1 MKHGMFN
8 CRPGLEGLWRRLVLA
23 ALAPGLAALFCV
35 AASPALV
42 GATQPTE
49 RELHI
54 SRCTAALSVKA
65 DELTGQV
72 KAGQAEL
79 RPALLATLEAGA
91 AFIGDAYLHGA
102 RDEAQSQALL
112 DAALQAQK
120 TLPAAD
126 LAARQALCAQ
136 EAARLLSET
145 NPFGR
150 AIVSALAQRRLT
162 RLLGE

>member
-1 MKHGMFN
+1 MFDY
-8 CRPGLEGLWRRLVLA
+8 RSGLEGLWRRLVLA
-23 ALAPGLAALFCV
+23 ALAPGLAALFCF
-35 AASPALV
+35 AASPALA
-42 GATQPTE
+42 GATEPTE

-54 SRCTAALSVKA
+54 SSCTAALSVKA
-65 DELTGQV
+65 DELTRQV

-79 RPALLATLEAGA
+79 RPALMATLEAGA

-126 LAARQALCAQ
+126 LTARQATCAQ

-150 AIVSALAQRRLT
+150 AIVSALAQRRLK

>member
-1 MKHGMFN
+1 MFE
-8 CRPGLEGLWRRLVLA
+8 CRPCLKVLWRRLV
-23 ALAPGLAALFCV
+23 PSGLGTGLVALFCF
-35 AASPALV
+35 AASPALA
-42 GATQPTE
+42 GATEPTE

-54 SRCTAALSVKA
+54 SSCTAALSVKA
-65 DELTGQV
+65 DELTRQV

-79 RPALLATLEAGA
+79 RPALMATLEAGA

-120 TLPAAD
+120 TLPSAD

-150 AIVSALAQRRLT
+150 AIVSALAQRRLK